1 MLDRLNPLLDRL
13 QAYPWWQVAIE
24 LAVIGIATW
33 AVVRFVQS
41 TRAAAALKGFLLLL
55 LIGALTVRIVGERDM
70 LERLTFLY
78 GHFLTFSALALVVVF
93 QPELR
98 RGLIR
103 LGETVVFRRTPQPV
117 VVVVEAIVE
126 AAAYLAKAKFGGL
139 IVIERETP
147 LKALAEGGTMLHAAV
162 SSRLIQTLF
171 FPGTAL
177 HDLAVV
183 VRGGEILA
191 AGVQLPLAEPSAMP
205 DPALGSRHRAAVGLT
220 QECDALVVVISEETG
235 AISLAENGKLTR
247 GLDRDELE
255 ETLVKK
261 LRAAAR
267 KPGGRVRRT
276 FARPGDPAGESVMGA
291 SVAGLAVATPEAD
304 GLEQQAQAESPDQPA
319 PAHQRPSL

>member
-1 MLDRLNPLLDRL
+1 MVASWERFNQVLDRV

-24 LAVIGIATW
+24 LLVIGVVAW
-33 AVVRFVQS
+33 GAVRFIQG
-41 TRAAAALKGFLLLL
+41 TRAATALKGFLLLMI
-55 LIGALTVRIVGERDM
+55 IGALMVRIVGQRDM
-70 LERLTFLY
+70 FQRLTFLY
-78 GHFLTFSALALVVVF
+78 DNFLTFAVLALIVIF

-103 LGETVVFRRTPQPV
+103 LGETAVFRRTPQPV

-126 AAAYLAKAKFGGL
+126 ASAFLSKAKFGGL

-147 LKALAEGGTMLHAAV
+147 LKSLVDGGTVLHAAV
-162 SSRLIQTLF
+162 SARLLQTLF

-205 DPALGSRHRAAVGLT
+205 DPSLGSRHRAAVGLT
-220 QECDALVVVISEETG
+220 QECDALVVVVSEETG

-247 GLDRDELE
+247 GLDREELE

-261 LRAAAR
+261 MRAAAAR
-267 KPGGRVRRT
+267 PGGRVRGT
-276 FARPGDPAGESVMGA
+276 FARPGEGAAGESVMGA
-291 SVAGLAVATPEAD
+291 SVAGMQVVAEGD
-304 GLEQQAQAESPDQPA
+304 GLETGGAGPEGVRD
-319 PAHQRPSL
+319 RPVI